1 MSVRAP
7 PPRVGRL
14 VQCAARVSALCQAR
28 PRLLDVSLLIGL
40 VVLTAV
46 VQPHLLTVET
56 LVGLD
61 TASQYYPWYAFLGQ
75 TVRAGRIPGWN
86 PATFSGAPFVADPLS
101 GWTYLPAMVL
111 FAALPLAQAARAL
124 LVFHPLLAAWSTYA
138 FARTIGMPRVGALG
152 AGLAYANTA
161 FLQIQNLCCSP
172 VASIY
177 AWLPLTLLGAENA
190 LRTTRTTARSAW
202 WGLAALGVS
211 QTVAVWP
218 GQGAYY
224 AALIIGGYIA
234 CRTLVVPPA
243 GAKTGLRARA
253 GGFLVHEACIFGFGA
268 ALAAAGLLPRVEFN
282 ALSNLAGG
290 YAGENLN
297 VGGLQPSQWVYL
309 AIPGDRYVGLSVLVL
324 AAAAPFVARGRAGA
338 SVWYLGIMSLGAVLL
353 TGTAETPLHWLLYHL
368 LPGFGS
374 LHPHAPERILT
385 VAYLGPAMLA
395 GATISAAPYR
405 GRWVGAVFRSRIALA
420 VAGILVVALV
430 TVDLTVGGAR
440 ARGDQMLTNPL
451 DGIER
456 LTPVDLAT
464 FYQDTG
470 ASHFLQ
476 QRLAESPSRF
486 FGYAPNVNG
495 RPLPYTFRFVDPST
509 FALLVNNHAL
519 PLGLQDVQGYDAS
532 HLQRYDAYL
541 AALNGQ
547 TQDYHD
553 ATVFTTGL
561 SSPLLDLLN
570 VRYLVVPAHPDPL
583 DAAALDGFPKS
594 VYEDSQVRILENST
608 AYPRAWIVHAAEQ
621 VTPGGVDSL
630 RLIASRS
637 VDARRTALLEEAP
650 PPLATPADPS
660 HDQALAFTHEA
671 NWLEV
676 QTSTTAAG
684 LLVLSEV
691 YYPAWKTY
699 VDGQPVRLYVAD
711 GAFRAVPIPSG
722 EHTVELRFESET
734 LRFGI
739 LISTTAAALV
749 ATLALASLAGSYRA
763 RRPWR
768 YPWGRS

>member
-1 MSVRAP
+1 MAAAAGRA
-7 PPRVGRL
+7 
-14 VQCAARVSALCQAR
+14 
-28 PRLLDVSLLIGL
+28 RLLDASLLVAL

-46 VQPHLLTVET
+46 AQPHLLAAET

-75 TVRAGRIPGWN
+75 RLRAGDIPGWN
-86 PATFSGAPFVADPLS
+86 PATFSGAPFAADPLS
-101 GWTYLPAMVL
+101 GWTYLPATVL
-111 FAALPLAQAARAL
+111 FAVLPLAPAARAL

-138 FARTIGMPRVGALG
+138 FARAIGLTRVGAFV
-152 AGLAYANTA
+152 AAVAYANTG

-177 AWLPLTLLGAENA
+177 AWLPLTLLGAEKA
-190 LRTTRTTARSAW
+190 LRSTRTTVRSAW
-202 WGLAALGVS
+202 WGFAGLGVS

-234 CRTLVVPPA
+234 YRALAGPPA
-243 GAKTGLRARA
+243 GARAGWRARV
-253 GGFLVHEACIFGFGA
+253 GGCLVHEAGVFGFGA
-268 ALAAAGLLPRVEFN
+268 ALAAAGLLPRIEFN

-309 AIPGDRYVGLSVLVL
+309 AIPGVWYVGLSVLAL
-324 AAAAPFVARGRAGA
+324 AAAAPFVARGPMRGPI
-338 SVWYLGIMSLGAVLL
+338 WYFGITSLAALPL
-353 TGTAETPLHWLLYHL
+353 TGTSETPLHWLLYHL
-368 LPGFGS
+368 LPGLAS

-395 GATISAAPYR
+395 GATVSTAPYTGWWR
-405 GRWVGAVFRSRIALA
+405 RTVFRSGIAFA
-420 VAGILVVALV
+420 VAGMLVVGFV
-430 TVDLTVGGAR
+430 TADLTVGGAR
-440 ARGDQMLTNPL
+440 ARADQMLTNPL

-464 FYQDTG
+464 YYQGTG
-470 ASHFLQ
+470 ASDFLQ
-476 QRLAESPSRF
+476 QRLAESTSRF
-486 FGYAPNVNG
+486 FGYAPDVNG
-495 RPLPYTFRFVDPST
+495 RPLAYTFRFVDPST

-553 ATVFTTGL
+553 ATVFTNGL
-561 SSPLLDLLN
+561 NSPLLDLLN
-570 VRYLVVPAHPDPL
+570 VRYVVVAAHPDSR
-583 DAAALDGFPKS
+583 DAAALDRFPRS
-594 VYEDSQVRILENST
+594 VYEDSQVRILENAN
-608 AYPRAWIVHAAEQ
+608 AYPRAWIVHAALQ
-621 VTPGGVDSL
+621 VAPGGVDSL
-630 RLIASRS
+630 RLIANQS

-650 PPLATPADPS
+650 PALESPADPS
-660 HDQALAFTHEA
+660 HDQALIFSYEA
-671 NWLEV
+671 NRLDV
-676 QTSTTAAG
+676 RTSTTAAG
-684 LLVLSEV
+684 LLLLSEV
-691 YYPAWKTY
+691 YYPAWKAY

-711 GAFRAVPIPSG
+711 GALRAVPIPSG

-734 LRFGI
+734 LRSGM
-739 LISTTAAALV
+739 LIASAAAALA
-749 ATLALASLAGSYRA
+749 ATLALASLVGGTKSCCD
-763 RRPWR
+763 
-768 YPWGRS
+768 